1 MKVQKGDQFRLA
13 NINQKYEVVGK
24 WGKDIVMASVFMD
37 NDDCLIYTPGEIEEL
52 VEAGKLILT
61 RRCVK

>member
-1 MKVQKGDQFRLA
+1 
-13 NINQKYEVVGK
+13 
-24 WGKDIVMASVFMD
+24 MASVFMD

-61 RRCVK
+61 RRYVK